1 MPVTARRRP
10 AAPPKRSFLDKAAY
24 VAAPGTVVL
33 GLLYYFGNQ
42 YNEAYYRAF
51 GVPLSDLPLSIQGVL
66 ARSPQALFFPVW
78 MLLVCGLIVL
88 LGLGWLG
95 HALARPENEGKRRT
109 AYRSLLAVGLLLGI
123 VGGYP
128 VFFRDDLLTFLP
140 AGWER
145 GLLGPLVVALGTTLA
160 FFAIQ
165 VRLGQHDPRRRS
177 VRVRDADRLWLVA
190 GALLLGMLTLS
201 LFYGVSRYATM
212 AGEGQAKVDANGG
225 MERYPAVEVLSRL
238 RLVHHAQGVEFKD
251 LGAGAGPFRYQYRG
265 FRLLLKTQASF
276 YLVPHYGGYRN
287 TVTVVLPDDDGT
299 VRLVTRGSVR

>member
-78 MLLVCGLIVL
+78 VLLVCGLIAL
-88 LGLGWLG
+88 LALGRLG
-95 HALARPENEGKRRT
+95 HALARPENERRRRT

-140 AGWER
+140 ASWPR
-145 GLLGPLVVALGTTLA
+145 LLLPPLVVALGATLA

-165 VRLGQHDPRRRS
+165 VRLGQHDPGRRS
-177 VRVRDADRLWLVA
+177 ARVRDADRLWLVA

-201 LFYGVSRYATM
+201 LFYGVSRYAAM
-212 AGEGQAKVDANGG
+212 AGEAQAKVDADDG
-225 MERYPAVEVLSRL
+225 MKRYPAVELHSRL
-238 RLVHHAQGVEFKD
+238 RLVHHAQGIEFED
-251 LGAGAGPFRYQYRG
+251 LGAGAGPYRYQYRG

-287 TVTVVLPDDDGT
+287 TVTVVLPVDDGT